1 MPRAQRINHI
11 AVDVPAAALNGA
23 APVPGAHERG
33 PRHREARPVVAVH
46 LAPAPVALALVV
58 AAEVRRLAAR
68 GRVAVVVP
76 AEVARAVLA
85 AALGAL
91 VADAVRHGP
100 AAGAEETDPR
110 RGSAPPGGFCGAPP
124 AGQPRVSRP
133 CHVPSLVPCCR
144 GMGAF
149 FNSPLARDRRR
160 ARSPSYPSSSSSSS
174 P

>member
-124 AGQPRVSRP
+124 AGQPGVLRS
-133 CHVPSLVPCCR
+133 CHVHLRRHVIAAW
-144 GMGAF
+144 GAF
-149 FNSPLARDRRR
+149 LNSPLPRDRRR
-160 ARSPSYPSSSSSSS
+160 ARPPS
-174 P
+174 